1 MNRAEVKALEVGD
14 EVVVKASLWVGWTP
28 PNPTMAKQDLKARII
43 EVIELDDRT
52 RAYTIRSEEYNKEL
66 VLHEASVEEHLE
78 LSSAKLKTKDKL
90 RGHAF
95 KGTILKN
102 TTGMKNQ
109 ELIDKFQ
116 ESEFLLDSFSG
127 KYVYGFPV
135 GHFGDRK
142 YRFQFDLSSV
152 RFYMESQEAECSVP
166 VLPLHAAICYVMDNW
181 GK

>member
-1 MNRAEVKALEVGD
+1 MDKAELELLEKGTKVVWERSLGNLFCEFFGVSEIEGSSIKSLATVKVCG
-14 EVVVKASLWVGWTP
+14 
-28 PNPTMAKQDLKARII
+28 
-43 EVIELDDRT
+43 LDGAT
-52 RAYTIRSEEYNKEL
+52 FTIPEYRYDSIKVASEENIPKR
-66 VLHEASVEEHLE
+66 VT
-78 LSSAKLKTKDKL
+78 TKNKL

-116 ESEFLLDSFSG
+116 GSEFLLDSFSG

-135 GHFGDRK
+135 GHFGDRE

-152 RFYMESQEAECSVP
+152 RFYMEAQEVESSVP
-166 VLPLHAAICYVMDNW
+166 VLPLHAAICYVVDNW

>member
-1 MNRAEVKALEVGD
+1 MDKSELESLEIGAKVIWERSMGNLLCEFLGIDEIEIPSIKSRATVKVCGLDGGYFNILECRYGSIKVAT
-14 EVVVKASLWVGWTP
+14 EENTP
-28 PNPTMAKQDLKARII
+28 KRVT
-43 EVIELDDRT
+43 
-52 RAYTIRSEEYNKEL
+52 
-66 VLHEASVEEHLE
+66 
-78 LSSAKLKTKDKL
+78 TKNKL

-102 TTGMKNQ
+102 TTGTKNQ
-109 ELIDKFQ
+109 ELIDEFK

-166 VLPLHAAICYVMDNW
+166 VLPLHAAICYVVDNW